1 MAKVQVYIEGGVI
14 HNILA
19 DIDVD
24 VDIIDFDT
32 DGLDTQQLAVT
43 HEGDV
48 CYTTHTSVNASA
60 ELPKTYDI
68 RTAAYLLLGGAAAL
82 RNMKLRP
89 GREIPDI
96 YAHDVVQAYKG
107 THRDICALIDKLFD
121 EGYLVYK
128 EVKA

>member
-1 MAKVQVYIEGGVI
+1 MAKVQVYMEGGVI

-43 HEGDV
+43 HEGNV

-68 RTAAYLLLGGAAAL
+68 RTAAYLLLSGAAAV
-82 RNMKLRP
+82 RNLKLRP
-89 GREIPDI
+89 GRELPDI
-96 YAHDVVQAYKG
+96 YAYDVVQAYKG
-107 THRDICALIDKLFD
+107 THKAMHSLMEKLFD

-128 EVKA
+128 DFKA

>member
-43 HEGDV
+43 YDGNV
-48 CYTTHTSVNASA
+48 CYTTHTALNASA

-82 RNMKLRP
+82 RNLKLRP
-89 GREIPDI
+89 GRELPDT
-96 YAHDVVQAYKG
+96 YAYDVVQAYKG
-107 THRDICALIDKLFD
+107 THSALRLLIEKLFD

-128 EVKA
+128 DFKE

>member
-43 HEGDV
+43 YDGNV
-48 CYTTHTSVNASA
+48 CYTTHTALNASA

-89 GREIPDI
+89 GREIPDM
-96 YAHDVVQAYKG
+96 YVYDVVQAYKG
-107 THRDICALIDKLFD
+107 HHSVMRSLIEKLFD